1 MNKLYIVCVLYNS
14 TIEEISSLEV
24 FLRFAGR
31 YDFIRL
37 MIMDNSSEDFVAK
50 NREACETIY
59 KDRIIYV
66 DDGGNIGISK
76 AYNKA
81 LDTIKDDE
89 FYVMWSDDDTVF
101 SEEYIENVIKVI
113 KAERTDIIGGI
124 VRAGEKVLSPAKRI
138 DTRCRYSI
146 KQYHQDPGIY
156 NDIYCINT
164 GLTVK
169 STVYGIIGR
178 YDERLFLDAV
188 DHLFSDKLIEKDL
201 NRIEIVPGD
210 IIQNFAAV
218 TDDLDSRKIRTK
230 IYTRDWI
237 KWWKITHKHGAFIF
251 LSIFIANGSLIKRKL
266 EKAFRNIIRLHRNK

>member
-1 MNKLYIVCVLYNS
+1 MVS
-14 TIEEISSLEV
+14 
-24 FLRFAGR
+24 
-31 YDFIRL
+31 
-37 MIMDNSSEDFVAK
+37 
-50 NREACETIY
+50 
-59 KDRIIYV
+59 
-66 DDGGNIGISK
+66 
-76 AYNKA
+76 A